1 MPSLAAERAAAARR
15 RAHSA
20 DPQVQQLIAAAVSD
34 DAVTDEL
41 TGWLASLFALTP
53 LPFSTVVVNAGMLPT
68 EALRFFYVDPNWL
81 AALFDGAVSIGGGTP
96 QQNTAAQK
104 AMDQLEQQAL
114 GQAGYGTAPA
124 CGFVLRSGVIA
135 AYPRLVYTAYA
146 DAAGT
151 QVVQPLRLD
160 TLGPNFV
167 IGIYPQ
173 PILQLDIQEPPE
185 GMQFGFEP
193 DKNGV
198 LFFNLRYL
206 IGNTPGKEIASVAP
220 IAAKQ
225 YLGRDGESTGTV
237 LDVLALQADLQQ
249 QLNSQKQLPNDA
261 LGPAGFAVQIVV
273 APETQI
279 FNLQTSQQADAKR

>member
-1 MPSLAAERAAAARR
+1 M
-15 RAHSA
+15 
-20 DPQVQQLIAAAVSD
+20 
-34 DAVTDEL
+34 
-41 TGWLASLFALTP
+41 
-53 LPFSTVVVNAGMLPT
+53 
-68 EALRFFYVDPNWL
+68 
-81 AALFDGAVSIGGGTP
+81 
-96 QQNTAAQK
+96 
-104 AMDQLEQQAL
+104 
-114 GQAGYGTAPA
+114 
-124 CGFVLRSGVIA
+124 LRSGVIA

-146 DAAGT
+146 DAGGT

-193 DKNGV
+193 NKDGV
-198 LFFNLRYL
+198 LFVNLRYL
-206 IGNTPGKEIASVAP
+206 IGSTPGKEIASVAP
-220 IAAKQ
+220 IAVKK

-249 QLNSQKQLPNDA
+249 QLKDQQQLPNGQ
-261 LGPAGFAVQIVV
+261 LGSAGFAVQIVV